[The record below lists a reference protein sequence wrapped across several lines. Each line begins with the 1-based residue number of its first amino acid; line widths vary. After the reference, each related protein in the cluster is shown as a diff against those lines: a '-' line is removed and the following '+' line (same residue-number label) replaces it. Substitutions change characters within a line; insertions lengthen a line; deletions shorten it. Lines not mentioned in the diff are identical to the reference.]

1 MSAAAP
7 AKAKPLR
14 KRKRWPVVLL
24 ALLAV
29 LLYLLIGAL
38 APFAVHP
45 TVSEDFQSAFDLSSF
60 YGGGSVD
67 RAVLV
72 EDNVDALDLRIRMI
86 NESRER
92 IVFANF
98 ARAAGTSP
106 RPCCPRRGGAWTF
119 KFSPMA

>member
-98 ARAAGTSP
+98 DI
-106 RPCCPRRGGAWTF
+106 RPLKVQGMRRLGVL
-119 KFSPMA
+119 